1 MVISSTEA
9 AAAARTEDTV
19 EAEMEDVEDEEA
31 RPPWKLG

>member
-19 EAEMEDVEDEEA
+19 EAEMEDMEDEEA
-31 RPPWKLG
+31 RPSWKLG